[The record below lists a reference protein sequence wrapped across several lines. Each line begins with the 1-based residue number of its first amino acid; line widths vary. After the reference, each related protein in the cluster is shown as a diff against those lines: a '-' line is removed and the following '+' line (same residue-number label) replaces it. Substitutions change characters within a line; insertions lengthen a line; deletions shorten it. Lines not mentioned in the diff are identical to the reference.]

1 MGYIMEH
8 TQGSC
13 TTYPL
18 SVKYL
23 IPEETFGKTGR
34 EGEQSSMFSFLGL
47 RKDPKKSTSERDADG
62 GFVII
67 ACSFAGETVE
77 EQRRKVQS
85 MNIAQPST
93 NVIVLPSKPS
103 CPAPARPVET
113 ITTPPPTNVED
124 GSSSVTEASS
134 MAPDLLGDIPFAL
147 APHVQAVQ
155 RGFPYIPDVLLS
167 KDMNSS
173 LTYFHYDFTLE
184 KSILQM

>member
-1 MGYIMEH
+1 MTVDYA
-8 TQGSC
+8 TSPQW
-13 TTYPL
+13 
-18 SVKYL
+18 
-23 IPEETFGKTGR
+23 R
-34 EGEQSSMFSFLGL
+34 EGEQSTMFSFLGL

-67 ACSFAGETVE
+67 GETVE

-85 MNIAQPST
+85 MNIAPPST

-103 CPAPARPVET
+103 CLVPAPAPAPAAAPAPARPVET
-113 ITTPPPTNVED
+113 ITTPPPSPTNVED

-155 RGFPYIPDVLLS
+155 SGFPYIPDVLLS

-184 KSILQM
+184 KSILQI

>member
-1 MGYIMEH
+1 
-8 TQGSC
+8 
-13 TTYPL
+13 
-18 SVKYL
+18 
-23 IPEETFGKTGR
+23 
-34 EGEQSSMFSFLGL
+34 MFSFLGL

-67 ACSFAGETVE
+67 GETVE